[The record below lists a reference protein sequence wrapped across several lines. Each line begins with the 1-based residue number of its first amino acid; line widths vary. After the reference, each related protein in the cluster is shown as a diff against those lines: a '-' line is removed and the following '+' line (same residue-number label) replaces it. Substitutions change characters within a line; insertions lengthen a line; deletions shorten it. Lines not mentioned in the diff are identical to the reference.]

1 MTIKAVFFDMDGTL
15 LTDQRGIRPSTIR
28 AITALKKE
36 GILVGLATGRGPQF
50 LLSYMASL
58 GIDVAIAYNGQ
69 YILSR
74 EEVLYANPLALQ
86 DLEDLLSYAKKHHQ
100 DISLGSATGVLGSQL
115 MAVGTGSWAYAI
127 ARLIPKSWAGL
138 VNFLLNRILRTFRP
152 QKFDQIQGHLYQQPI
167 YQVMLLATEIETLL
181 LQKHFP
187 TLRFTRS
194 SPYSAD
200 VISQGTSKLEGIA
213 KLADIYGFHPQQ
225 VMAFGDSANDLEM
238 LEGVGIGVAMGN
250 ASRKVKLA
258 ANYVTT
264 SNNQDGIAKA
274 LSHFGL
280 IAAPPLSKDKNKKKK
295 KRSS

>member
-28 AITALKKE
+28 AITALKKQ

-74 EEVLYANPLALQ
+74 EEVLYANPLSLQELQ
-86 DLEDLLSYAKKHHQ
+86 DLLTYAKKHHQ
-100 DISLGSATGVLGSQL
+100 DLSLGGATGVLGSQL

-127 ARLIPKSWAGL
+127 ARLIPKSWAGFI
-138 VNFLLNRILRTFRP
+138 NFLLNRILRAFRP
-152 QKFDQIQGHLYQQPI
+152 QNFDQLHSYLHQQPI
-167 YQVMLLATEIETLL
+167 YQVMLLATELETLL

-187 TLRFTRS
+187 NLRFTRS

-200 VISQGTSKLEGIA
+200 VISQGTSKLEGIH
-213 KLADIYGFHPQQ
+213 KLGEIYQFHPQQ

-238 LEGVGIGVAMGN
+238 LEGVGVGVAMGN

-274 LSHFGL
+274 LAHFGL
-280 IAAPPLSKDKNKKKK
+280 IANQASTEQK
-295 KRSS
+295 KRAR

>member
-28 AITALKKE
+28 AITALKKQ

-74 EEVLYANPLALQ
+74 EEVLYANPLSLQELQ
-86 DLEDLLSYAKKHHQ
+86 DLLTYAKKHHQ
-100 DISLGSATGVLGSQL
+100 DLSLGGATGVLGSQL

-127 ARLIPKSWAGL
+127 ARLIPKSWAGF

-152 QKFDQIQGHLYQQPI
+152 QNFDQLHSYLHQQPI
-167 YQVMLLATEIETLL
+167 YQVMLLATELETLL

-187 TLRFTRS
+187 NLRFTRS

-200 VISQGTSKLEGIA
+200 VISQGTSKLEGIH
-213 KLADIYGFHPQQ
+213 KLGEIYQFHPQQ

-238 LEGVGIGVAMGN
+238 LEGVGVGVAMGN

-274 LSHFGL
+274 LAHFGL
-280 IAAPPLSKDKNKKKK
+280 IANQASTEQT
-295 KRSS
+295 KRAR